1 MAPRIIVR
9 RKTRGRVSTKAIRKV
24 NRTRKASGLELEIHA
39 MLKVQKIPFVKEK
52 TISQCTVDIFIA
64 PRTIIELQGCY
75 FHGCQSC
82 SKKLTT
88 DQKKWQAADGRRH
101 HVLRSL
107 GYDVILI
114 WEHEVNKEPERV
126 QRMLKALAPV
136 KGAA

>member
-39 MLKVQKIPFVKEK
+39 MLKAEKIPFVKEK
-52 TISQCTVDIFIA
+52 TISQCTVDIFIF
-64 PRTIIELQGCY
+64 PRTVIELQGCY
-75 FHGCQSC
+75 WHGCQSC
-82 SKKLTT
+82 SKKLSA

-101 HVLRSL
+101 HVLREL

-114 WEHEVNKEPERV
+114 WEHEVDKEPERV